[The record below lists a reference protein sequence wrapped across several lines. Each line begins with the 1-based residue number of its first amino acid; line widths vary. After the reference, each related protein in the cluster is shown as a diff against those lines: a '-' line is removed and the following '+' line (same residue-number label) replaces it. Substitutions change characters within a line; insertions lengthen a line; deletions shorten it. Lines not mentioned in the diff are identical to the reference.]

1 MRPSKAPEMKL
12 ITAALL
18 LAATTW
24 ATSLDDARR
33 AALENHPSLGTAR
46 SAVDA
51 AEARLRTARAGRM
64 PQLGFSGISK
74 AGLSG
79 AMNGLN
85 PIGIANSPFFRNFA
99 TGAHV
104 SHPGLDFG
112 RTKSS
117 IAIEQE
123 RLAAA
128 EADLGTTQAEV
139 LLRVEKAFYDSLR
152 SHAELEAVR
161 KSVESRELTARQA
174 KAFYEGEM
182 RSKIEFGMT
191 QTRLAAIRADL
202 VDAAGT
208 ANMANAQLA
217 YAMGVS
223 PESIGLLEEPEPPAA
238 DTGDLDAL
246 ITRAYEQRPDVLSLT
261 AHRDAAAAVVNLA
274 EAQRK
279 PWLRVFFT
287 GGWARFNPL
296 QLSSLTAIGAGLSMP
311 LLTFGRLE
319 GEVEEAQALL
329 AQSELRLEEL
339 RQLVALETRI
349 SYFAVQAASQK
360 LPLREQQAELAT
372 EAVRLA
378 RARYREQLGSLVE
391 LAQAESE
398 QETAQA
404 AAAAASYE
412 LQAALAELRFATGD
426 MH

>member
-1 MRPSKAPEMKL
+1 MKL

-24 ATSLDDARR
+24 ATSLEDARQ
-33 AALENHPSLGTAR
+33 AALENHPSLGSAQ

-51 AEARLRTARAGRM
+51 AEARLRTAKAGRM

-99 TGAHV
+99 TGANV

-117 IAIEQE
+117 IAIERE

-128 EADLGTTQAEV
+128 EADLKTTQAEV
-139 LLRVEKAFYDSLR
+139 LLRVEKTFYDSLR
-152 SHAELEAVR
+152 TRAELKAVTQ
-161 KSVESRELTARQA
+161 SVESRELTARQA

-191 QTRLAAIRADL
+191 QVRLAATRAEL
-202 VDAAGT
+202 IDAAGR
-208 ANMANAQLA
+208 ANVAKAQLA

-223 PESIGLLEEPEPPAA
+223 PESIGPLDEPTSLIP
-238 DTGDLDAL
+238 DTDELDVL
-246 ITRAYEQRPDVLSLT
+246 IISAYEQRPDILSLT
-261 AHRDAAAAVVNLA
+261 AHRDGAVEVVNLA
-274 EAQRK
+274 KAQRR

-296 QLSSLTAIGAGLSMP
+296 QLSSLTAIGAGLAVP

-319 GEVEEAQALL
+319 GEVEEAEALR
-329 AQSELRLEEL
+329 AQSDLRLEEL

-349 SYFAVQAASQK
+349 AYYAVRAASEK
-360 LPLREQQAELAT
+360 LPLREQQATLAA

-391 LAQAESE
+391 LSQAESE

-412 LQAALAELRFATGD
+412 LQTALAELRFATGE